1 MECNS
6 ELNLD
11 INDSEIE
18 NDSDI
23 DIDEESDNKSSFR
36 LITITMECKLL
47 IGLNPTIIFNY
58 ISLDDKIIGIKFENN
73 IKGQMTCIKTND
85 NNITVKKH
93 RNKVSTK
100 KKIPLPK
107 KYSHG
112 DFRHQ
117 ITMNIITDDKSIN
130 TKIFSNGTIIFT
142 GCKKIIQSE
151 IAKDILLK
159 KLIGLTGEYKYP
171 IEIPIC
177 RSTHDARRIYKNKIL
192 KWIPLMR
199 NLQYWLNVPIPDFF
213 KIIDM
218 DFKEYSN
225 SKYNSENFNNT
236 STYMSEID
244 KDFLNFSNNNS
255 NLIVN
260 INNNKKPI

>member
-142 GCKKIIQSE
+142 GCKK
-151 IAKDILLK
+151 L
-159 KLIGLTGEYKYP
+159 
-171 IEIPIC
+171 
-177 RSTHDARRIYKNKIL
+177 
-192 KWIPLMR
+192 
-199 NLQYWLNVPIPDFF
+199 
-213 KIIDM
+213 
-218 DFKEYSN
+218 
-225 SKYNSENFNNT
+225 YNQ
-236 STYMSEID
+236 
-244 KDFLNFSNNNS
+244 K
-255 NLIVN
+255 
-260 INNNKKPI
+260 